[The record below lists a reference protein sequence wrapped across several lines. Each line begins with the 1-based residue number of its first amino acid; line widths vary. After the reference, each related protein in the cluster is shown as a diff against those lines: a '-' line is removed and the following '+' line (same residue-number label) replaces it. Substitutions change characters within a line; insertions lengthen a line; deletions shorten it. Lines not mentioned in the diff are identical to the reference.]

1 MKRPQAKT
9 ASAHLVRA
17 CAVTWTSHKGTFMR
31 DCTAKKPEARWSTL
45 IQPRPLTPTVRT
57 PWVWTTCLGNNL
69 KINLEEDRV
78 GRLSMHKGR
87 KERRKKERME
97 GRREGGRTWR
107 KDVKEGREGRKE
119 ERKDEWMDGRKEG
132 RGENVK
138 EWRMDGRMALASRL
152 LGFWLLLR
160 LAFWLFAFLVSLH
173 CAATIVKTQS
183 TTSTTSSRQDRRTIT
198 MFQRKRN
205 PTIEICRKS
214 LKTSNEPIYT
224 QDGGAS
230 AYRMNHKEHVLH

>member
-107 KDVKEGREGRKE
+107 KDVKEGREGKKE

-132 RGENVK
+132 GRT
-138 EWRMDGRMALASRL
+138 WRNEGWMEGWLWL
-152 LGFWLLLR
+152 LGFLV
-160 LAFWLFAFLVSLH
+160 FDFCCVWLFAFLVSLH

-230 AYRMNHKEHVLH
+230 AYRINHKEHVLH

>member
-17 CAVTWTSHKGTFMR
+17 CVVTWTSHKGTFMR

-87 KERRKKERME
+87 KEGRKKERME
-97 GRREGGRTWR
+97 GRREGGR
-107 KDVKEGREGRKE
+107 EGGREGRT
-119 ERKDEWMDGRKEG
+119 WRKEG
-132 RGENVK
+132 RK
-138 EWRMDGRMALASRL
+138 KGRMNGWMEGRKGGEREGMKDGWKD
-152 LGFWLLLR
+152 GFGF
-160 LAFWLFAFLVSLH
+160 LAFDFCCVWLFGFLPFWFL
-173 CAATIVKTQS
+173 CIVLQLLW
-183 TTSTTSSRQDRRTIT
+183 RHRVPRVPHQVDR
-198 MFQRKRN
+198 
-205 PTIEICRKS
+205 IEG
-214 LKTSNEPIYT
+214 
-224 QDGGAS
+224 Q
-230 AYRMNHKEHVLH
+230 

>member
-78 GRLSMHKGR
+78 GRLSMHKGKKEGR
-87 KERRKKERME
+87 KEERKDGREE
-97 GRREGGRTWR
+97 GGREGGRTWR
-107 KDVKEGREGRKE
+107 KDVKEGRKEGRKKGRMNGWMEGRKE
-119 ERKDEWMDGRKEG
+119 GGRTWRNEGWKDGFG
-132 RGENVK
+132 FS
-138 EWRMDGRMALASRL
+138 AS
-152 LGFWLLLR
+152 WLLTFVAFGF
-160 LAFWLFAFLVSLH
+160 LAFCLSGFFALCCNYCEDTEYH
-173 CAATIVKTQS
+173 EYHIK
-183 TTSTTSSRQDRRTIT
+183 
-198 MFQRKRN
+198 
-205 PTIEICRKS
+205 
-214 LKTSNEPIYT
+214 
-224 QDGGAS
+224 
-230 AYRMNHKEHVLH
+230 